1 MYINLEFAYLVDL
14 AIIDMKLRYL
24 LLQLS
29 LDVEHYTKIKLLN
42 KAIEHREDGYSI
54 IKDYYNQLDDEQKE
68 RMNLEISRIMT
79 KEYYLLKSC
88 KELRN
93 SSAHNNCLLDDLH
106 TNNRNHYTHPYVSK
120 ELSKLKSVSKKVRY
134 KKMSNFRTNVIKLRF

>member
-1 MYINLEFAYLVDL
+1 ML
-14 AIIDMKLRYL
+14 AGGSSQCGIRF
-24 LLQLS
+24 
-29 LDVEHYTKIKLLN
+29 
-42 KAIEHREDGYSI
+42 
-54 IKDYYNQLDDEQKE
+54 DD
-68 RMNLEISRIMT
+68 NVMT

-134 KKMSNFRTNVIKLRF
+134 KKMSNFRTQQIVTLLYTHKKNCN